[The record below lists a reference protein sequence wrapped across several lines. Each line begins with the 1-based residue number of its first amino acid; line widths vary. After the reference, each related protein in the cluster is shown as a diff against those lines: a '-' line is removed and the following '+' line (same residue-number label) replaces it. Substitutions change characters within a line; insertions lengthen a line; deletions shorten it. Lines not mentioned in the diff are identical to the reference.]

1 MKKPFKLNAYYLVN
15 MYQVDSCDA
24 INELGLEYNGNAVI
38 HINPDIYSLRTN
50 DDFGYSVH
58 ADSLD
63 CWVLL
68 GTERKYCKRCDNAF
82 VAGVTY
88 IDSDE
93 VEYLCKLDDDGV
105 LILLDESDGE
115 MYFCNDYSPKDF
127 TPKVG
132 MIN

>member
-15 MYQVDSCDA
+15 MGMVDPSAALDDLNLDTSGKAVVHIDPDKYA
-24 INELGLEYNGNAVI
+24 IVDRGVHHDEY
-38 HINPDIYSLRTN
+38 S
-50 DDFGYSVH
+50 
-58 ADSLD
+58 
-63 CWVLL
+63 CWVFFA
-68 GTERKYCKRCDNAF
+68 GEREYCKRCDNSF

-88 IDSDE
+88 IDSDG
-93 VEYLCKLDDDGV
+93 VEYLCKLDDDWV
-105 LILLDESDGE
+105 LVLLDESDGE

>member
-15 MYQVDSCDA
+15 MGVVGQCNALDD
-24 INELGLEYNGNAVI
+24 LGLEYNGKAVI
-38 HINPDIYSLRTN
+38 FMDASKYCIDVDRDIKVNGENS
-50 DDFGYSVH
+50 
-58 ADSLD
+58 
-63 CWVLL
+63 WLL
-68 GTERKYCKRCDNAF
+68 THNERKYCKRCDNAF

-93 VEYLCKLDDDGV
+93 VEYLCKRDDHEF

-115 MYFCNDYSPKDF
+115 TYSCDNYSPKDF